1 MSLLKRLSH
10 WIRRRMQKF
19 LLVLETARQLMTEFI
34 NPDLR
39 EPEYVRIP
47 VEPHPAQRRSR
58 QH

>member
-1 MSLLKRLSH
+1 MSLLKRLSQ

-19 LLVLETARQLMTEFI
+19 LLVLETVRQLLTEFM
-34 NPDLR
+34 NPELR

-47 VEPHPAQRRSR
+47 VEPHPTQQRRR